1 MKFLDF
7 LNEDKMTSISLKVR
21 EELSFE
27 ARKAINEWEHSN
39 WIGGRLEK
47 AYINRD
53 EIFKEIQ
60 AKFDEKFATVLP
72 KKIKLYRGIPDLAD
86 YKIKILYKS
95 IKLL

>member
-1 MKFLDF
+1 MKFVEF

-47 AYINRD
+47 EFDVKDILWFTNDKKYRSREYI
-53 EIFKEIQ
+53 
-60 AKFDEKFATVLP
+60 V
-72 KKIKLYRGIPDLAD
+72 KIKQYLQ
-86 YKIKILYKS
+86 
-95 IKLL
+95 KLMDKL